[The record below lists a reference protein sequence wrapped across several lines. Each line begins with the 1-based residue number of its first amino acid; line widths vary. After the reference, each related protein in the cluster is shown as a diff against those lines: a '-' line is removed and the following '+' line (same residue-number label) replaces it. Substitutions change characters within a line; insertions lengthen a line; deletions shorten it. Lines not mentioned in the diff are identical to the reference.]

1 MTTQPQPN
9 ASRPIF
15 RLAFY
20 AVAIGLALVH
30 VFITFRGINSAAGM
44 EQAQVA
50 REIARGHGLQTKI
63 VRPYALA
70 RFNASLKEVVPGQ
83 MPEITTSPLQPLL
96 WAPVFKTLERHFPFE
111 PTKNGGIY
119 LMDRAIACMGVT
131 YFLLTLLWTHGAA
144 RRLFDDSVAA
154 VAVAALILC
163 EPLWKLSVSGSP
175 VALMLPLFALTMRVY
190 AAAQIRIQ
198 EGLSATL
205 QMIAIGVLASLLLVT
220 HWMAVWIVVGLVL
233 AVAQGFPGHRRSALW
248 VVGLPFL
255 TLIVWCLWIAQQSG
269 DVLGGA
275 KTLFQAHLL
284 TQEPNILQ
292 REFSIVTQPVF
303 VDDLLRKAAW
313 NLTNQ
318 LTELY
323 AYLGHSVPA
332 LAFFIALMHRFRRPE
347 VIRTLQGLGLMF
359 LSTAVGMGFLGLPEK
374 SQDDNALYIVLV
386 PAMAIGGSAMLA
398 VLWARLQI
406 SAGFFWQRFGFA
418 VIALAISAI
427 PMMATLPGDL
437 KIGLTM
443 RNRIYPHWPPYVPS
457 QVPVL
462 ARLIEPNEIIFTD
475 APWFLSWYA
484 DIPCA
489 WMPVKRADFAIMQ
502 DQFKKQK
509 IMVAGFVVT
518 PISAKL
524 NYLQE
529 AFTGPYSEWPD
540 LIFRGPLLAFDKD
553 FQPYPEF
560 PYKMAMPLMATSIG
574 AKENLSYQMTF
585 YSDRVRNPKE
595 KAPAQ

>member
-1 MTTQPQPN
+1 MQPQPN

-44 EQAQVA
+44 EQAQIA

-96 WAPVFKTLERHFPFE
+96 WAPIFKALERHFPFE

-175 VALMLPLFALTMRVY
+175 IALMLSLFALTMRVY

-205 QMIAIGVLASLLLVT
+205 QMIAIGVLASLMLLT
-220 HWMAVWIVVGLVL
+220 HWMAVWMVVGLVL
-233 AVAQGFPGHRRSALW
+233 AVAQGFPGHRRGALW
-248 VVGLPFL
+248 VAGLPLL
-255 TLIVWCLWIAQQSG
+255 TLMVWCLWIAQQSG

-386 PAMAIGGSAMLA
+386 PAMAIGGCAMLA

-437 KIGLTM
+437 KVGLTM

-462 ARLIEPNEIIFTD
+462 AGLIEPNEIIFTD

-489 WMPVKRADFAIMQ
+489 WMPVKRADFATMQ

-595 KAPAQ
+595 KAPTQ

>member
-1 MTTQPQPN
+1 MTPQPQPN

-30 VFITFRGINSAAGM
+30 VFITFRGIHSAAGM

-96 WAPVFKTLERHFPFE
+96 WAPIFKALERHFPFE

-144 RRLFDDSVAA
+144 RRLFDDSIAA

-175 VALMLPLFALTMRVY
+175 IALMLPLFALTMRVY

-205 QMIAIGVLASLLLVT
+205 QMIAIGVLASLMLLT
-220 HWMAVWIVVGLVL
+220 HWMAVWMVVGLVL
-233 AVAQGFPGHRRSALW
+233 AVAQGFPGHRRGALW
-248 VVGLPFL
+248 VAGLPLL

-374 SQDDNALYIVLV
+374 SQDDNALYNVLV
-386 PAMAIGGSAMLA
+386 PAMAIGGCAMLA

-437 KIGLTM
+437 KMGLTM

-489 WMPVKRADFAIMQ
+489 WMPVKRADFATMQ

-595 KAPAQ
+595 KAPTQ

>member
-1 MTTQPQPN
+1 MTPQPQPN

-30 VFITFRGINSAAGM
+30 VFITFRGIHSAAGM

-96 WAPVFKTLERHFPFE
+96 WAPIFKALERHFPFE

-144 RRLFDDSVAA
+144 RRLFDDSIAA

-175 VALMLPLFALTMRVY
+175 IALMLPLFALTMRVY

-205 QMIAIGVLASLLLVT
+205 QMIAIGVLASLMLLT
-220 HWMAVWIVVGLVL
+220 HWMAVWMVVGLVL
-233 AVAQGFPGHRRSALW
+233 AVAQGFPGHRRGALC
-248 VVGLPFL
+248 VAGLPFL

-386 PAMAIGGSAMLA
+386 PAMAIGGCAMLA

-437 KIGLTM
+437 KMGLTM

-489 WMPVKRADFAIMQ
+489 WMPV
-502 DQFKKQK
+502 
-509 IMVAGFVVT
+509 
-518 PISAKL
+518 
-524 NYLQE
+524 
-529 AFTGPYSEWPD
+529 
-540 LIFRGPLLAFDKD
+540 
-553 FQPYPEF
+553 
-560 PYKMAMPLMATSIG
+560 
-574 AKENLSYQMTF
+574 
-585 YSDRVRNPKE
+585 
-595 KAPAQ
+595 